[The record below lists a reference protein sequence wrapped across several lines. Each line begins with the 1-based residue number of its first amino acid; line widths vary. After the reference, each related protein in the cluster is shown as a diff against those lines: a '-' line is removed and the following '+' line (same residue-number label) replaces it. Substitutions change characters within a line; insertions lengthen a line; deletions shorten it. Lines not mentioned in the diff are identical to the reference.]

1 MRGVLV
7 ALVVGA
13 VFALSFSPADAKCGR
28 RARGECG
35 HRVHVHVV
43 RVVREVQAPD
53 ATGTDMRA
61 MASSQIEMAKK
72 QLDMADAAVN
82 RAKQEQD
89 MASEA
94 ITRSK
99 QEQKNAAQA
108 MERSKREIEQ
118 MKARG
123 RAGNRRCQGAGRP
136 GDRRGQASG
145 RTQDRRAD
153 HRGEQ
158 AAADRDRAAGLSDP
172 EDRRRE
178 KDPGRGLGA
187 RARGGSEDQG
197 RRREYGGRQRPPACG
212 RRADARG
219 AGRTPAARRSPAR
232 TLGCRDQVD
241 KPDRQEA
248 GIVSAAEVGDTTVMR
263 ALANFAAGPQGGY
276 RNCACY

>member
-99 QEQKNAAQA
+99 QEQENAAQA

-118 MKARG
+118 MKARAE
-123 RAGNRRCQGAGRP
+123 REIADAK
-136 GDRRGQASG
+136 A
-145 RTQDRRAD
+145 RAD
-153 HRGEQ
+153 QEIAEARLQ
-158 AAADRDRAAGLSDP
+158 AERKIAAQITEASRLRQTANRAAGLSDP

-197 RRREYGGRQRPPACG
+197 RRREYGGRQCPPACG